1 MAKKMFFV
9 LFIITLRFVKV
20 QTERRILTYGKLH
33 PANSR

>member
-9 LFIITLRFVKV
+9 LFTITLSFVKV
-20 QTERRILTYGKLH
+20 QTERRTLTYGKLH